1 MPFSLPVGKMG
12 TMAEIIELRPPE
24 TGLDDQIFNAA
35 CEMEGDLRAIDGF
48 ADALA
53 LVSETMDESPH
64 ANAIIGLAWE
74 IKHRAQRMEARRDNL
89 FTRVLPSGA
98 LLQLV
103 AIDDRALSARHVV
116 EDAALDK
123 RVYARVAEQDQR
135 CTIIIAVRIARDLP
149 SLREQLV
156 DRQRSLRC
164 RHAGSR

>member
-1 MPFSLPVGKMG
+1 
-12 TMAEIIELRPPE
+12 MAEIIEFRPPE

-53 LVSETMDESPH
+53 LVSGTMDESPH
-64 ANAIIGLAWE
+64 ANAINGLAWE

-89 FTRVLPSGA
+89 FTRVLPNGGA

-103 AIDDRALSARHVV
+103 AIDDCALNARHVV
-116 EDAALDK
+116 EDAALDE

-135 CTIIIAVRIARDLP
+135 GTIIIAARIPRDLP

-156 DRQRSLRC
+156 DRQRCLRC
-164 RHAGSR
+164 RQAGRRQHHCQE

>member
-1 MPFSLPVGKMG
+1 
-12 TMAEIIELRPPE
+12 MAEIIELRPPE

-64 ANAIIGLAWE
+64 ANAINGLAWE

-89 FTRVLPSGA
+89 FTRVLPNSGA

-103 AIDDRALSARHVV
+103 AIDDRASSARHVGDGFFQIHAQPSAI
-116 EDAALDK
+116 EAPIAAAAP
-123 RVYARVAEQDQR
+123 Y
-135 CTIIIAVRIARDLP
+135 P
-149 SLREQLV
+149 
-156 DRQRSLRC
+156 
-164 RHAGSR
+164 G